1 MFKGSRVLRFVGLME
16 IANSLVLFIVTL
28 FVYFDYVSS
37 PSKFYIDMLYKN
49 FGVIRLLIAATE
61 LYKLIVAGY
70 AAVRADNIESAKP
83 LLVNSI
89 ILAGIS
95 GVWMFYLVSRYI
107 DIKDK
112 MPLFVPEYNMTNEI
126 ILLVSVGL
134 DIALMVLLFAGCVM
148 NKSKT
153 VVVNSWGEGRG
164 LEKYNIPP
172 TQVRPQQPQYPQYPQ
187 YPQQPQ
193 YQPQQNYA
201 PQQDYGQQGYYQ
213 QDGYTEQ
220 YYDENTYAQD
230 GYYDGYTE
238 QYTQDYYEQPAQNEQ
253 GYYPQEDEN
262 GGV

>member
-37 PSKFYIDMLYKN
+37 PSKFYIDMFYKN

-61 LYKLIVAGY
+61 LYKLVIAAY
-70 AAVRADNIESAKP
+70 AAVKADNIESAKP

-172 TQVRPQQPQYPQYPQ
+172 TQVRPQQPQYPQYT
-187 YPQQPQ
+187 
-193 YQPQQNYA
+193 QPQQEYY
-201 PQQDYGQQGYYQ
+201 PQQDYGQQEYYQ
-213 QDGYTEQ
+213 QDGYTQQ
-220 YYDENTYAQD
+220 YYDENTYSQD
-230 GYYDGYTE
+230 GYYDDGYTE
-238 QYTQDYYEQPAQNEQ
+238 QYTQDYTQEYYDDSAQE
-253 GYYPQEDEN
+253 YYPQDDEN

>member
-49 FGVIRLLIAATE
+49 FGIIRLLIAATE
-61 LYKLIVAGY
+61 LYKLVIAAY
-70 AAVRADNIESAKP
+70 AAVKADNIESAKP

-89 ILAGIS
+89 ILSGIS

-201 PQQDYGQQGYYQ
+201 PQQEYYPQ
-213 QDGYTEQ
+213 QDGYTQQ
-220 YYDENTYAQD
+220 YYDENTYSQD
-230 GYYDGYTE
+230 GYYDDGYTE
-238 QYTQDYYEQPAQNEQ
+238 QYTQDYTQEYYDDTAQE
-253 GYYPQEDEN
+253 YYPQDDEN

>member
-1 MFKGSRVLRFVGLME
+1 MFKGSRVLRFVGLVE
-16 IANSLVLFIVTL
+16 IANSLVMFIVTL

-49 FGVIRLLIAATE
+49 FGIIRLLIAATE

-95 GVWMFYLVSRYI
+95 GVWMFYLLSRYM

-112 MPLFVPEYNMTNEI
+112 MPMFVPDYNMNNEI
-126 ILLVSVGL
+126 ILLVSVGA
-134 DIALMVLLFAGCVM
+134 DIALMALLFAGCVM

-172 TQVRPQQPQYPQYPQ
+172 TQARPQQPQYPQYPQ

-201 PQQDYGQQGYYQ
+201 PQQEYYQ
-213 QDGYTEQ
+213 QDGYTQQ
-220 YYDENTYAQD
+220 YYDENYYAQD
-230 GYYDGYTE
+230 GYYDDYTE
-238 QYTQDYYEQPAQNEQ
+238 QYSQQYYEDTAQTQQ

>member
-1 MFKGSRVLRFVGLME
+1 MVL
-16 IANSLVLFIVTL
+16 S
-28 FVYFDYVSS
+28 
-37 PSKFYIDMLYKN
+37 YKY
-49 FGVIRLLIAATE
+49 GYTDASDTAAKTE

-95 GVWMFYLVSRYI
+95 GVWMFYLVSMYVK
-107 DIKDK
+107 IKDK
-112 MPLFVPEYNMTNEI
+112 MPMFVPDYNMNNEI
-126 ILLVSVGL
+126 ILLVSVGA
-134 DIALMVLLFAGCVM
+134 DIALMALLFAGCVM

-187 YPQQPQ
+187 QPQ
-193 YQPQQNYA
+193 YPPQQNYA
-201 PQQDYGQQGYYQ
+201 PQDYGQQGYYQ
-213 QDGYTEQ
+213 QDGYTQQ
-220 YYDENTYAQD
+220 YYDENYYAQD
-230 GYYDGYTE
+230 GYYDDYTE
-238 QYTQDYYEQPAQNEQ
+238 QYSQQYYEDTAQTQQ